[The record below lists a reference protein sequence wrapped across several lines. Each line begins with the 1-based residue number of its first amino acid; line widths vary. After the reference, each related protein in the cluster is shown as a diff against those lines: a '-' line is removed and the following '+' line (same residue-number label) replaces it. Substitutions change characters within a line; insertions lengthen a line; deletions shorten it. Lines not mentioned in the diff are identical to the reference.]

1 MAAARRRAAR
11 RRVTESA
18 PLIVAIDGPSGV
30 GKSAAARELAR
41 RLGLPVLETGAM
53 YRAVG
58 WKTLDAGVDPGDAEA
73 VARLVEDLDLG
84 LELDGKGRY
93 RVVLEGRRCGEE
105 LYRPEVARR
114 TSEVARI
121 EAVRRDLVHRQRQV
135 ARRSGAVV
143 EGRDIGTVVFPDTPF
158 KFFLEAEPRVR
169 AERRWQQER
178 EAGGAPD
185 LAEILAAVEERDAR
199 DAGRELSPLR
209 RDDSYVVVDT
219 SRLSREQVVEEL
231 VRRLQE
237 ARAGRRGTS

>member
-1 MAAARRRAAR
+1 MA
-11 RRVTESA
+11 ESA

-58 WKTLDAGVDPGDAEA
+58 WKTLEAGVDPRDAEA
-73 VARLVEDLDLG
+73 VARLVEDLDLA

-105 LYRPEVARR
+105 LYRPDVAQR
-114 TSEVARI
+114 TSQVARI
-121 EAVRRDLVHRQRQV
+121 EAVRRDLVRRQREV

-178 EAGGAPD
+178 EAGGSPD
-185 LAEILAAVEERDAR
+185 LAEILAAVRERDAR
-199 DAGRELSPLR
+199 DAGREHSPLR
-209 RDDSYVVVDT
+209 RDDSYIVVDT
-219 SRLSREQVVEEL
+219 GRLGLDEVVDEL
-231 VRRLQE
+231 LRGI
-237 ARAGRRGTS
+237 RAAG

>member
-1 MAAARRRAAR
+1 
-11 RRVTESA
+11 VTEGA

-30 GKSAAARELAR
+30 GKSAAARGLAR

-58 WKTLDAGVDPGDAEA
+58 WKTLETGVDPADAEA
-73 VARLVEDLDLG
+73 VSRLVEDLDLA
-84 LELDGKGRY
+84 LELDGRGRY
-93 RVVLEGRRCGEE
+93 RVLLDGRRCGEE

-114 TSEVARI
+114 TSQVARI
-121 EAVRRDLVHRQRQV
+121 EAVRRDLVRRQREV
-135 ARRSGAVV
+135 AHRAGAVV

-178 EAGGAPD
+178 EAGGFPD

-199 DAGRELSPLR
+199 DAGREHSPLR

-219 SRLSREQVVEEL
+219 SRLTREQVVDEL
-231 VRRLQE
+231 VRRVE
-237 ARAGRRGTS
+237 EGRETLR